1 MLSDQLRG
9 TSMKDRL
16 LIEVDDS
23 KTQREL
29 RRIKHQ
35 LEEIFEVL
43 DSFDDLSDLID
54 DVKLTTQQ
62 IRGIAPNS
70 EEL

>member
-1 MLSDQLRG
+1 
-9 TSMKDRL
+9 MKDRL